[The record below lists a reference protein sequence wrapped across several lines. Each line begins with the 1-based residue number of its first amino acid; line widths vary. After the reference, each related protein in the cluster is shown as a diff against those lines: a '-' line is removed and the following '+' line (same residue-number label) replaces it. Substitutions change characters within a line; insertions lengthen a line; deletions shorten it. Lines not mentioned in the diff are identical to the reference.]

1 MNWTPGPWEVIGR
14 SIFQKDEV
22 GGRGVLHGA
31 SVKGKD
37 EDEIEANIR
46 LIAAAPEL
54 LEALESFVSAKN
66 KCGWEEGQCDLWLGS
81 IWHAAKDAIAKAKG
95 E

>member
-31 SVKGKD
+31 SVKGAS
-37 EDEIEANIR
+37 EEEIEANIR

-54 LEALESFVSAKN
+54 LEALENILNVHAYTGFVDQEVMEQA
-66 KCGWEEGQCDLWLGS
+66 EE
-81 IWHAAKDAIAKAKG
+81 IIRKAKG